1 VSQPTPLRAAEL
13 PGPDTAVWSLGD
25 EVLLRL
31 RSDSVC
37 ESPNI
42 EEVHPGLFR
51 VQLLQPET
59 IGSLR
64 SVLVEARDWHRQRGQ
79 RLSPPN
85 SMHQAGF
92 KVEDVG
98 LDAWVDWFVERVL
111 SDIAQELFPEAML
124 SPPTGVHAFL
134 VDYGDGADRDL
145 SQHVDDSQVTVN
157 LWLGGDSEGAEVRF
171 EGLRCVR
178 HLDLSLV
185 AEDLFAWRGRPGE
198 ALIHLGLHR
207 HRTLPILSGERQSL
221 IFWLQH
227 SEVRQRWLHPQGQD
241 CASPCAYRSDKRL

>member
-1 VSQPTPLRAAEL
+1 MSQPTPLRAAEL

-37 ESPNI
+37 GPNI

-59 IGSLR
+59 MASLR

-98 LDAWVDWFVERVL
+98 LDAWVDSFVERVL

-124 SPPTGVHAFL
+124 SPPTGVHGFL

-178 HLDLSLV
+178 HLDLSPATS
-185 AEDLFAWRGRPGE
+185 AELTDRLLSDLYARRLGSSSPE
-198 ALIHLGLHR
+198 APPSINPAEWVHDVRVSDWPRVGSHEQEMR
-207 HRTLPILSGERQSL
+207 AERDLP
-221 IFWLQH
+221 
-227 SEVRQRWLHPQGQD
+227 QD
-241 CASPCAYRSDKRL
+241 LPEQQ